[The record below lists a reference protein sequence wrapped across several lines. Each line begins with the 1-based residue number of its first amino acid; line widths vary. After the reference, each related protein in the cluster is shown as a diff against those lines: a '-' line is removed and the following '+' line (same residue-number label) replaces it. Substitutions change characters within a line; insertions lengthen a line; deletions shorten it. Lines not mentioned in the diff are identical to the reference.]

1 MNMTND
7 EKNTN
12 QRLMRRR
19 YAELKS
25 KKQKGAL
32 LDQFCAMT
40 GLHRKSA
47 IRSLSPK
54 EKHHRKRGRP
64 FQTGMGART
73 LLRRIWKQAGR
84 PCAVL
89 LKPVLALWLESLRRA
104 GERLDETEVSDVLR
118 MSARTIDRRLSGV
131 RPRWSGRSR
140 AASLAEHRRR
150 IPLKVQTWPADA
162 AAHPGWLEIDTVEH
176 CGGSTAGE
184 YNCSETMTDVP
195 TQWTETR
202 VSWTKR
208 PEAVEQRV
216 REGAACFPFPARG
229 VNTDNG
235 PDYINETLNR
245 CFVEI
250 FPGALR
256 TRSRPY
262 CKNDNAHVEQKNGH
276 RARRIFGFGRYGDPE
291 TTEAMNEVARLQ
303 SLFDNLYRP
312 TQKLLSKT
320 KVGHKYSKVFEK
332 EPKTP
337 AQRVL
342 ESADVPEAG
351 KARVRALLAQ
361 NDPLRLLRRIESAWE
376 KLRRRQARLAARK
389 GSPPASRRAEARRS
403 APPLRGR
410 LPPAGTPARI
420 GQDAAGGAASQARPP
435 APAKKHPFSV
445 TPIMAQPRNQSRGFG

>member
-7 EKNTN
+7 EKKTN

-54 EKHHRKRGRP
+54 QKHHRKRGRP

-89 LKPVLALWLESLRRA
+89 LKPVLALWIESLRRA

-150 IPLKVQTWPADA
+150 IPLKVETWPADA

-235 PDYINETLNR
+235 PDYVNETLNR

-262 CKNDNAHVEQKNGH
+262 CKNDNAHVEQKNGSIV
-276 RARRIFGFGRYGDPE
+276 RGLFGEVRVDAFELRGQLASAC
-291 TTEAMNEVARLQ
+291 TEWSDYFN
-303 SLFDNLYRP
+303 YCRP
-312 TQKLLSKT
+312 CIMIN
-320 KVGHKYSKVFEK
+320 V
-332 EPKTP
+332 
-337 AQRVL
+337 
-342 ESADVPEAG
+342 
-351 KARVRALLAQ
+351 
-361 NDPLRLLRRIESAWE
+361 
-376 KLRRRQARLAARK
+376 
-389 GSPPASRRAEARRS
+389 S
-403 APPLRGR
+403 APCP
-410 LPPAGTPARI
+410 T
-420 GQDAAGGAASQARPP
+420 S
-435 APAKKHPFSV
+435 S
-445 TPIMAQPRNQSRGFG
+445 